1 MRNFIKYGIFLIAAL
16 SLLTLN
22 VSALSS
28 SSDDNIKLE
37 NNNDEPIE
45 IGICIEFELY
55 THEELSN
62 YSDTIVIGTVKE
74 ILPPRWNTIDGKQ
87 PNKTRRA
94 LLRENVIY
102 TDVVISVDE
111 YLKNPLT
118 SREVTVRTTGGKIG
132 KVNMTTDSDPSFKVG
147 EKVLLFLSKDY
158 SPDTKDFGPEYFIV
172 TDFYLGKYTLT
183 DDGKAVRPDENTTLE
198 ELLSTIK
205 DSNDTE
211 GKSKFPESGNKDEV
225 ACNDEP
231 LYAEVSGSL
240 IGLNHTELS
249 KNSDTVIIGTVKE
262 ILPSKWNN
270 ADGKNPGQDIEFD
283 LNNTIYTDTIIIV
296 DEYLKNPLSSKEVRV
311 RVEGGTVG
319 NDTLLSECEPAF
331 QPAERV
337 LLYLMKDDNPATR
350 DISPEHFI
358 VTGALQGKYTL
369 TDDGKAVRPDE
380 TVNQEELLSTI
391 NQADKRSAPFM
402 SSFFVVAAFLWA
414 VSAVKRR

>member
-1 MRNFIKYGIFLIAAL
+1 MRNFIKCGIFLIGAL

-87 PNKTRRA
+87 PNKTRRE

-111 YLKNPLT
+111 YIKNPLV
-118 SREVTVRTTGGKIG
+118 SREVIVRTTGGKIG
-132 KVNMTTDSDPSFKVG
+132 NVNVTTDSDPSFKVG
-147 EKVLLFLSKDY
+147 EKVLLFLSKDN
-158 SPDTKDFGPEYFIV
+158 SSDTKDFAPEHFIV

-183 DDGKAVRPDENTTLE
+183 DDGKAERPYENTTLK

-205 DSNDTE
+205 DSNNIT
-211 GKSKFPESGNKDEV
+211 GKSKFPESDNADEI
-225 ACNDEP
+225 ASNDEL
-231 LYAEVSGSL
+231 LYAEASGSL

-249 KNSDTVIIGTVKE
+249 KNSDTIVIGTVKE
-262 ILPSKWNN
+262 TLPSRWNS
-270 ADGKNPGQDIEFD
+270 ADGKKPGQDIEFG
-283 LNNTIYTDTIIIV
+283 LNNTIYTDTIIVV
-296 DEYLKNPLSSKEVRV
+296 DEYLKNPLSSKEIRV

-319 NDTLLSECEPAF
+319 IDTLLSEYEPAF

-380 TVNQEELLSTI
+380 TVSQEELLSTI
-391 NQADKRSAPFM
+391 NQIDRKRSSLM
-402 SSFFVVAAFLWA
+402 GSFWTLVALLGA
-414 VSAVKRR
+414 VLIIRRR